1 MKENSKINPKKKVK
15 EITEGVYINSTSI
28 PSDSEDFE
36 KAIEESFSKLKS
48 TDISKSTDVEK
59 KQFDLNQ
66 STES

>member
-59 KQFDLNQ
+59 KQLDLNQ